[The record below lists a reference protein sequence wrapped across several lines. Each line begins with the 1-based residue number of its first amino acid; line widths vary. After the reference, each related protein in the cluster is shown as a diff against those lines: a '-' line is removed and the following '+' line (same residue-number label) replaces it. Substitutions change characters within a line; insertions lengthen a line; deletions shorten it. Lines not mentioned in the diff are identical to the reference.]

1 MDVVLSIKLDGE
13 VRKALK
19 IKRSRIKLLVKNAEI
34 LPKEIFKY
42 REILMINYTPQEL
55 VRAFLKQVVSENL
68 EKGNVGSVLIIDLK
82 DYEERIKEFVN
93 TVVNIELKRM
103 FHYGS

>member
-1 MDVVLSIKLDGE
+1 MEVVLTIKLDGE

-42 REILMINYTPQEL
+42 REILLINYTPQEI
-55 VRAFLKQVVSENL
+55 VRAFLERAVFENL
-68 EKGNVGSVLIIDLK
+68 EKENDRSVLIIDLK